1 MRFNRQRRSVELSQ
15 EPEGNWLR
23 IDQEDC
29 FLETM
34 DVADARHRG
43 TNSSIFRC
51 VGAEGDH
58 PYVVKFC
65 RYSVGTRSQWERRRI
80 SRFLREIDALKVA
93 RDSQFSD
100 CVIRIVDD
108 GVLEIP
114 AIPQGPRTIGG
125 TDQVRYYVMERAD
138 SDLTTFLEQNELTF
152 PQKIA
157 LCSELVRILTGL
169 HSLGI
174 YHRDVKA
181 DNILMMSGQLLF
193 GDLGLINFRN
203 VDHDIDEAREKI
215 GPFGLLSPEAT
226 NKCLGLRDKA
236 SFLFD
241 CWIDEKSD
249 VFQLGQMFWLIL
261 QDEVPTGHLSQADVR
276 FPHIG
281 VLSDVVHPMLQYGK
295 VRRASL
301 AEVRLA
307 LEPVLRETALT

>member
-1 MRFNRQRRSVELSQ
+1 MELSQ

-65 RYSVGTRSQWERRRI
+65 RYSLSTRSQWERRRI

-249 VFQLGQMFWLIL
+249 VFQLGQMFGSFCRMKCLPDI
-261 QDEVPTGHLSQADVR
+261 
-276 FPHIG
+276 
-281 VLSDVVHPMLQYGK
+281 
-295 VRRASL
+295 
-301 AEVRLA
+301 
-307 LEPVLRETALT
+307 